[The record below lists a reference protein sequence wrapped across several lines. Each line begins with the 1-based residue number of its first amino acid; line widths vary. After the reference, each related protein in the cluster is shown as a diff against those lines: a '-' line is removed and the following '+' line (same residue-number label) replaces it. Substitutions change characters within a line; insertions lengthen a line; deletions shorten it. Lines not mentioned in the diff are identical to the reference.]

1 MTVKLHTTQKIKSI
15 QFKYP
20 DGAGGR
26 LLAPGGEQEDSK
38 RFVSRHAASRGE
50 EDGRQEAP
58 PLQIGGAA
66 GPPKTIFS
74 LFLTK
79 TTRHPFFT

>member
-1 MTVKLHTTQKIKSI
+1 MPV
-15 QFKYP
+15 
-20 DGAGGR
+20 GGGIETPSTLWKDQGR
-26 LLAPGGEQEDSK
+26 YIP
-38 RFVSRHAASRGE
+38 VAAA
-50 EDGRQEAP
+50 QAP